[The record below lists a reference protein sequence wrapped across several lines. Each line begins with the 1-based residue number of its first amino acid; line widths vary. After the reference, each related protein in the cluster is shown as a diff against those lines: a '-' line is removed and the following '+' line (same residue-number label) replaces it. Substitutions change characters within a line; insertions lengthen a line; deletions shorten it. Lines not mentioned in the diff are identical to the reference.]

1 MNIEVLAKNIEEA
14 YEVLNR
20 TIDKLNSLTGIVD
33 QFKSN
38 TQEIIEK
45 YIKTVEPNKIAD
57 LRENSKKNLQKMI
70 EDISSI
76 DKALSNYDI
85 VEHQLSENISN
96 FQVKMNNFEN
106 TIQSTRTTLQKLD
119 EKLLKLIKE
128 AEKNQ
133 QTAQK
138 RFSQASQL
146 FAATIEIEK
155 YEDLLKITKENN
167 VLLKKIVEKDTINKN
182 DQKYKK
188 V

>member
-14 YEVLNR
+14 YEALNR
-20 TIDKLNSLTGIVD
+20 TIDKLTSLTGIVD

-38 TQEIIEK
+38 TQEIIDK
-45 YIKTVEPNKIAD
+45 YMSTIGSNKMAD
-57 LRENSKKNLQKMI
+57 LRENSKKSLQKMI

-146 FAATIEIEK
+146 FAAIIEIEK